1 MPHPSILSG
10 LPSTQHIKGTLQSQG
25 TMREQKRQW
34 GTSSHFPL
42 RRCWL
47 AKASVPYR
55 AIRTKTEFPTE
66 PQGQR
71 GL

>member
-1 MPHPSILSG
+1 
-10 LPSTQHIKGTLQSQG
+10 
-25 TMREQKRQW
+25 MREQKRQW
-34 GTSSHFPL
+34 GTSSHFLL
-42 RRCWL
+42 RL